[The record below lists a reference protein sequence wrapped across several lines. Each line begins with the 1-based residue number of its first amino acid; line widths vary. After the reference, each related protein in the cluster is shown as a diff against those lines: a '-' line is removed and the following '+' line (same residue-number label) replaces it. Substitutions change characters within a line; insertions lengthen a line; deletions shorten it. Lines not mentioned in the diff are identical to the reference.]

1 MIDVVETIYFIF
13 LQNTHVLRDFQRK
26 KAQRRQYLLSQHQKY
41 AKQKQEE
48 DENAKLAVG
57 DDSNVDD
64 GKEGEKE
71 DDNDSQPADSTTKI
85 KIHRK
90 RTRQQAI
97 DLSNSSEA
105 LQEKGIGNE
114 NTNKKEEQ
122 GSVPDLLEVG
132 MDGEIS
138 SSEKGRGKIARK
150 LTFGHEVMDQYH
162 KGQ

>member
-1 MIDVVETIYFIF
+1 MIDVETIYFNF
-13 LQNTHVLRDFQRK
+13 FQNTHVLRDFQRK

-48 DENAKLAVG
+48 DENAKLVVG
-57 DDSNVDD
+57 DDSNVNDD
-64 GKEGEKE
+64 KEHEKE
-71 DDNDSQPADSTTKI
+71 DNDDSQPADSTTKI

-105 LQEKGIGNE
+105 LQEKSIGNE
-114 NTNKKEEQ
+114 NPNKKEEQ
-122 GSVPDLLEVG
+122 GSVPDLIEVG

-138 SSEKGRGKIARK
+138 SSEKGRGQIARK

>member
-1 MIDVVETIYFIF
+1 MEVIYFIF
-13 LQNTHVLRDFQRK
+13 FQNTHVLRDFQRK

-57 DDSNVDD
+57 DDSNVNDD
-64 GKEGEKE
+64 KEHDRE
-71 DDNDSQPADSTTKI
+71 DNDNSQPADSTTKI

-90 RTRQQAI
+90 RTRQPAI
-97 DLSNSSEA
+97 DLSNSLEA
-105 LQEKGIGNE
+105 LQEKSIGNE

-138 SSEKGRGKIARK
+138 SSEKGRGQMARK

>member
-1 MIDVVETIYFIF
+1 MIDVETIYFIF

-41 AKQKQEE
+41 AKQKLEE
-48 DENAKLAVG
+48 DENAKLVVG
-57 DDSNVDD
+57 DDSNVNDD
-64 GKEGEKE
+64 KEHEKE
-71 DDNDSQPADSTTKI
+71 DNDDSQPADSTTKI

-138 SSEKGRGKIARK
+138 SSEKGRGQMARK